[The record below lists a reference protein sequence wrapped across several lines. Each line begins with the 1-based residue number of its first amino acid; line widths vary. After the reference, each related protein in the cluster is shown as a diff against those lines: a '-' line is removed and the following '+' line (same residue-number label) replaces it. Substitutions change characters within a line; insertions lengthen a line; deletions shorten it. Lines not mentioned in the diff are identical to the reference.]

1 MRRLLDIVIVVEIV
15 IIAAIVWDRSY
26 RSYGT
31 VERDTVRVTVW
42 DTMRVRVP
50 DVASTAPIGLRSYRV
65 KLLGRIARDTGYRS
79 TGADEPDKANK
90 AAGADSVEVE
100 LPITQTVYE
109 DSTYRAWV
117 SGFDARLDSIE
128 VYRPIR
134 YVTMTVKEPQSR
146 WSWGLQMGMGMTP
159 KGLQPYLGIGGEFR
173 F

>member
-1 MRRLLDIVIVVEIV
+1 MRRLLEIVVIV
-15 IIAAIVWDRSY
+15 IITAIVSIVWDRSY
-26 RSYGT
+26 RGYGT
-31 VERDTVRVTVW
+31 EDRDTVRKTVW
-42 DTMRVRVP
+42 DTVRVRVP
-50 DVASTAPIGLRSYRV
+50 GVASTAPIGLRSYRV
-65 KLLGRIARDTGYRS
+65 KLLGRIAT
-79 TGADEPDKANK
+79 DKADK
-90 AAGADSVEVE
+90 PDIADGVAGADSVEVE